1 MIYVFGVLAF
11 ASVFLLFGICN
22 NFRLFR
28 GEVNDRLHVLAE
40 MLSNGNEFDR
50 RVNEPYMNLATV
62 AMQDRVLD
70 LQRKQAVREH
80 NERNA
85 MELIHAKAENDR
97 ADYIKALT
105 MGILQVNHY
114 NISVEEA
121 KAMAEG
127 IMMQF
132 DSVFAPSPAE
142 SLDDEP
148 SAPNMGT
155 EQPPTD
161 SIQ

>member
-1 MIYVFGVLAF
+1 MIYVISILGFFGVLG
-11 ASVFLLFGICN
+11 LFNIGNHLRYLRTIVSSELYGIREQIIDAN
-22 NFRLFR
+22 NFD
-28 GEVNDRLHVLAE
+28 ETVNK
-40 MLSNGNEFDR
+40 
-50 RVNEPYMNLATV
+50 PYMNLATV

-97 ADYIKALT
+97 ADYIKSLT